1 MDKDWNP
8 VTSRDSGMEVEKVGK
23 AEKTLVVR
31 SINLG
36 YHMALRS
43 EEQSCST

>member
-1 MDKDWNP
+1 MHKDWNP
-8 VTSRDSGMEVEKVGK
+8 VTSRDSGMEVEK
-23 AEKTLVVR
+23 EKTLVAY

-43 EEQSCST
+43 EERSCST